1 MAALLARQT
10 DLLIKLVI
18 KRRKIIKRVQC
29 TVEGVRQKPFIKQ
42 NTRLPLMQRIC
53 CLSLFIYFTIGLIYY
68 NQFEVINLSTG
79 SILKF

>member
-1 MAALLARQT
+1 MAALLARQI
-10 DLLIKLVI
+10 DLLIKLVNR
-18 KRRKIIKRVQC
+18 RRKIIKRGC

-42 NTRLPLMQRIC
+42 NTKHPLMQRIC